1 MISSAKAKI
10 SFISCR
16 EFGHVSVKASRTV
29 NFVDFYGTSRGH
41 TVSVFMF
48 QCVTRMV
55 AKQISPPGSRRFWS
69 HGSRKN
75 RAGEVTA
82 HYILLKLEDNMR
94 TIRKLLVIRRGYIV
108 YFYMCRI
115 SEKSENQV
123 K

>member
-1 MISSAKAKI
+1 M
-10 SFISCR
+10 
-16 EFGHVSVKASRTV
+16 
-29 NFVDFYGTSRGH
+29 
-41 TVSVFMF
+41 
-48 QCVTRMV
+48 
-55 AKQISPPGSRRFWS
+55 KQISPPGSRRFWS

-94 TIRKLLVIRRGYIV
+94 TIRKLLVICRGYIV

-115 SEKSENQV
+115 SKKSENQV